1 MSNVGLAAIHAV
13 ETTSF
18 RRPATGLFFKLAVSF
33 AAVTG
38 VVEAAGLLFFQRVNW
53 ASWGELEHV
62 SLPIFWISPIVDAI
76 LFLLVAVV
84 LAAIAR
90 LAPKLPMVRATVFIF
105 AVLMFYDWLSTPER
119 LLHRSVLILA
129 LGLATALFRVFRKYE
144 ARFLRLTDRAALWS
158 LGGIVVVWAGIS
170 GAARLRE
177 RIATDTLPTAQGGAP
192 NVVVIVVDTLRA
204 DHLSA
209 YGYPRPTS
217 PNIDRIAQ
225 QGVLFEN
232 AISASSWTLPSH
244 ASLLTG
250 RYSYE
255 HGATDVKPPSGRALD
270 GRYPTLA
277 ETFAQHGYR
286 TGAFSANYIYF
297 SKNLGFGRGFLHF
310 EDYFHSIFDDFSRT
324 LYGRE
329 CTRLVLSKESVRRLL
344 IRLGFPSIDELQPDS
359 KTSWMVRKRASEVN
373 REALRWIDRNPSR
386 PFFVFMNYFDVHR
399 PYGTPPGYP
408 RKFTHLTTH
417 EVYLNETAS
426 SSSQG
431 KDDLCDETIAY
442 TDDQV
447 GKFFSELQRRGLD
460 KNALVVITSDHG
472 DMLGEHGLFGHRNA
486 LFLPLI
492 HVPLIFWQPGRIPA
506 GVRVQRPVSNIALA
520 ATLTEQLGMPE
531 AAQYPG
537 PSLKSLWA
545 ETQSQPQWPNP
556 LSEIAR
562 FKDEGPRAPTH
573 FGAMT
578 SLVTPQYHFI
588 SHQTQ
593 GTQLYDWVKDPG
605 ENSNLAAS
613 PSESSVAE
621 TLAHEVQSRTS
632 HPR

>member
-1 MSNVGLAAIHAV
+1 MPNPSPAATQAVDLRARKSVIGLLFRLAICFAV
-13 ETTSF
+13 L
-18 RRPATGLFFKLAVSF
+18 TGF
-33 AAVTG
+33 
-38 VVEAAGLLFFQRVNW
+38 VEAACLLFFQRVNW

-62 SLPIFWISPIVDAI
+62 SLPIFWISPALDVI
-76 LFLLVAVV
+76 LFLLIALM
-84 LAAIAR
+84 LALIA
-90 LAPKLPMVRATVFIF
+90 LAAPKLPMARAAVFIF
-105 AVLMFYDWLSTPER
+105 AALMFYDWLATPER
-119 LLHRSVLILA
+119 LLHRSALILA
-129 LGLATALFRVFRKYE
+129 LGLATVFSRVFRKYE
-144 ARFLRLTDRAALWS
+144 DSFLRFSSSAARWS
-158 LGGIVVVWAGIS
+158 LAAVVLVGAGIS
-170 GAARLRE
+170 GVARLTE
-177 RIATDTLPTAQGGAP
+177 KIATDTLPFAQRGAP

-204 DHLSA
+204 DHLSS
-209 YGYPRPTS
+209 YGYPRSTS
-217 PNIDRIAQ
+217 PNMDRIAQ
-225 QGVLFEN
+225 EGVLFEN

-270 GRYPTLA
+270 ARYPTIA

-297 SKNLGFGRGFLHF
+297 SRDLGLGRGFLHF
-310 EDYFHSIFDDFSRT
+310 EDYFHSAFDDFSRT

-329 CTRLVLSKESVRRLL
+329 CTRLILSREWIRRLV
-344 IRLGFPSIDELQPDS
+344 IRIGFPAIDELQPDS

-373 REALRWIDRNPSR
+373 RETLRWIDRNSSR

-417 EVYLNETAS
+417 QVYLDETAS

-431 KDDLCDETIAY
+431 KDELCDETIAY
-442 TDDQV
+442 TDDQI
-447 GKFFSELQRRGLD
+447 GRLLGELKRRGLD
-460 KNALVVITSDHG
+460 RNTLVVITSDHG

-486 LFLPLI
+486 LYLPLI

-520 ATLTEQLGMPE
+520 ATLADQLGMPE
-531 AAQYPG
+531 VSQYPG
-537 PSLKSLWA
+537 PSLKPSWTEA
-545 ETQSQPQWPNP
+545 QAQPQWPNP

-562 FKDEGPRAPTH
+562 FKDEGPKAPTH
-573 FGAMT
+573 FGSMT

-593 GTQLYDWVKDPG
+593 GIQLYDWAKDPG
-605 ENSNLAAS
+605 ENSNLTAS
-613 PSESSVAE
+613 PAGEAVAN
-621 TLAHEVQSRTS
+621 TLADEVHARTS